1 MTVSPEKLDDRVVS
15 ASDVLAYA
23 ASAIL
28 VAWGVG
34 HLAPTRAV
42 AASFGRISLD
52 NRRILVMEWMAEG
65 FMHISIGLLVILA
78 TAIHG
83 AADSTTELL
92 YVVCAGIQLVMA
104 ALTAVTG
111 ARTPVIWFR
120 ICPFV
125 LSSAAALLVLASV
138 TSWRA
143 SLPRTT
149 QAR

>member
-1 MTVSPEKLDDRVVS
+1 MTMRPAKLDDGVVS

-28 VAWGVG
+28 VAWGVA
-34 HLAPTRAV
+34 HLAATRAV
-42 AASFGRISLD
+42 VASFGRISLA
-52 NRRILVMEWMAEG
+52 NRRILIMEWMAEG

-92 YVVCAGIQLVMA
+92 YVVCAGILVLIA
-104 ALTAVTG
+104 GLTALTG

-125 LSSAAALLVLASV
+125 LSSAAALLVLASF
-138 TSWRA
+138 A
-143 SLPRTT
+143 
-149 QAR
+149 